1 MKEKQAKTA
10 KKRAIRGPVIHPVET
25 SKTTPLKKE
34 LTRGTTTEP
43 KHMDLRHLT
52 VAGMILRG
60 FCCT

>member
-34 LTRGTTTEP
+34 LEELLLNLSIWT
-43 KHMDLRHLT
+43 
-52 VAGMILRG
+52 
-60 FCCT
+60 